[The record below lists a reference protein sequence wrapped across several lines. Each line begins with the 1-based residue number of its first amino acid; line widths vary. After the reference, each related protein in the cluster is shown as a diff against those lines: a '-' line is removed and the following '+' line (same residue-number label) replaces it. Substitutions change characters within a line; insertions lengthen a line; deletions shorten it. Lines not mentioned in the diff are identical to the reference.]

1 MTDKE
6 FMKIDDE
13 LFKLVIK
20 HFDYN
25 PADQDHINAY
35 HGFRNDVIDLF
46 EESEEEHGQS
56 QSMAYG
62 IRRTRR

>member
-56 QSMAYG
+56 
-62 IRRTRR
+62 